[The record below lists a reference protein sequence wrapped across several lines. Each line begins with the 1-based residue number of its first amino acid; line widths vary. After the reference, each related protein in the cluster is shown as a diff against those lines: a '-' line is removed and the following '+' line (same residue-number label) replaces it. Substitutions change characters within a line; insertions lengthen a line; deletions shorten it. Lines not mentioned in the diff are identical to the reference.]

1 MFLRDWPTKLDE
13 FLRFHERAVL
23 GNAGKVRR
31 EDADE
36 KALGEF
42 ERFEVRRRQ
51 EAEARGEADSL
62 KALEEIARKL
72 PKQSGRKRKGGAGDG
87 V

>member
-1 MFLRDWPTKLDE
+1 M
-13 FLRFHERAVL
+13 L

-42 ERFEVRRRQ
+42 EHFEVRRRQ
-51 EAEARGEADSL
+51 EAEALGDVDAL
-62 KALEEIARKL
+62 KALEEIAKKL
-72 PKQSGRKRKGGAGDG
+72 PKQRGRKRKGGAASGDD

>member
-1 MFLRDWPTKLDE
+1 MFLRDWPKKLDE
-13 FLRFHERAVL
+13 FLAFHERAVL

-42 ERFEVRRRQ
+42 ERFEERRRAV
-51 EAEARGEADSL
+51 AEEVGEADTL
-62 KALEEIARKL
+62 KALEEIAKQL
-72 PKQSGRKRKGGAGDG
+72 PKRRGSKRKGGSTEGS
-87 V
+87 